1 MKPIPDPTPVQGEGD
16 YASDRRYRASA
27 QSFVASGKAAAA
39 AAAAAGARPP
49 SKREQE
55 ELRRAEITGQSHSK
69 GEDPGVRPVPAP
81 KP

>member
-39 AAAAAGARPP
+39 AAKPP
-49 SKREQE
+49 TKDEQQ

-69 GEDPGVRPVPAP
+69 GEDPGVRPAPAP

>member
-39 AAAAAGARPP
+39 AAKPP
-49 SKREQE
+49 TKDEQQ

>member
-39 AAAAAGARPP
+39 GAKPP
-49 SKREQE
+49 TQREQE
-55 ELRRAEITGQSHSK
+55 ELRRAEISGQSHSK
-69 GEDPGVRPVPAP
+69 GEDPGVRSVPAP

>member
-39 AAAAAGARPP
+39 AASAKPP
-49 SKREQE
+49 TQREQE

-69 GEDPGVRPVPAP
+69 GEDPGVRPAPAP

>member
-39 AAAAAGARPP
+39 AASARPP